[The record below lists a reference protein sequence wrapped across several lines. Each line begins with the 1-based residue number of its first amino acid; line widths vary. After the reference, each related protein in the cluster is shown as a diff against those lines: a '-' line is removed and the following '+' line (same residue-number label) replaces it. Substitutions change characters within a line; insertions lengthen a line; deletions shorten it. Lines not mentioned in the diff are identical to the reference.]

1 MTINRKMKKS
11 EFFSVHSLFAGLCG
25 ALALVFA
32 FSSCD
37 VGLGESIDT
46 SVPTVSITQPASSS
60 SVSGDFV
67 IGGVANDDKSLDKV
81 VLTIKNTATGETTTQ
96 TTNISGKN
104 WSIVL
109 DKLNFKDGTY
119 SVDVVAY
126 DGAGRVSG
134 TASRVFDV
142 DNTPPVFCVTKPNS
156 ISIDDPAAYGRDVTI
171 KGEIADDH
179 TVKQMDIRVFKK
191 DASGVYSEIT
201 NSLAKTTFEGFETA
215 GGTEVTIAKY
225 FPETDIP
232 STSSEDYILY
242 QNYLVMYDGA
252 TMGDTVSLYIFPY
265 LTDAAGNVSD
275 KCYIQSSLKQL
286 FSKACNIPTI
296 SDSLQTAQLKK
307 ILNGS
312 YNLGELDEAKLEIAK
327 EILDGTYD
335 QSQIS
340 VDYKYFATL
349 PEDSSDVGLS
359 SPLAMSVNANN
370 SPMYEFGGYVFDK
383 DNPEFAEV
391 SSGGNASIKVT
402 AGLDGN
408 EVKANTIKAYFYLCD
423 DTGDKEESEP
433 SYSSDNTNP
442 DKRFDIKDGTT
453 KVQDLPDTTLVS
465 NATYNITLP
474 YNLAAGLHY
483 VMEATGEDTAGNKL
497 YSVAKYAFMVAVTG
511 DAPKV
516 EFDDQFFINANAV
529 DKTKSAAYSATINIV
544 DKSGSDS
551 KGTIKEAGNWVK
563 VTPILYK
570 GYAKTKGY
578 LKDDDI
584 LEALPTKKYQ
594 TDEITKV
601 ADGSYKIV
609 VPMNKFDLS
618 GDNLEDNYTVALK
631 VQAKSQGATSEETT
645 YIFWADKAAPA
656 LSISAPARAEGQS
669 ESDPIYIFENDKNIT
684 ATTTAGV
691 TSYAYKMS
699 GTWSDL
705 SGSGTSEI
713 WYRWDD
719 AVTTVAAPSV
729 TWTAATGTAAA
740 DKTYYKKQGEG
751 LYLAETGIAMGAS
764 VSGMYNARISGWTAI
779 SAAPKSVSRANWN
792 QSDSKTNSS
801 GQKLRV
807 VAIDQAGNLSE
818 VATVSNI
825 TFDFAPPEITI
836 PTIKTYYKK
845 SDATSGKYQFTV
857 GIADASGIKSLDV
870 KAYINDGTTPVNA
883 ATTPY
888 GYSIAISADKTS
900 ATITLVDTGASDG
913 KWRFEATATDT
924 AGRSSQKEFA
934 FTIDTVVPERV
945 EHQSGRWITIGE
957 SGAEADW
964 FNSEN
969 LTIKGRFKEMTSGL
983 DKVDYTLIPAGET
996 TGVPGTEVIGGT
1008 VGADIAY
1015 AISPVG
1021 FKEGINTV
1029 SIIASDLAG
1038 NLSSQSD
1045 YAIQVDTTAP
1055 SVETAWYTYDGQNFT
1070 AATGNVMANGTNAGA
1085 KAMTVYGTVS
1095 ENLSGLKD
1103 LALTINGT
1111 AVSSSVQF
1119 TKDDLTSGAADV
1131 YKDAA
1136 WANYAAADN
1145 KAYTGFKAT
1154 IPAST
1159 FKTLPSG
1166 SVDLYALA
1174 HDIATNETKQRKFGI
1189 SLDNDAPVI
1198 TIMSPQADSSVNGTV
1213 AFSGIVDDNAL
1224 SEVKGYWSLNG
1235 DASIDESGTPP
1246 RDHAAGL
1253 TGTSNWSLP
1262 LATSSVNA
1270 NATSKKITF
1279 IDGTEYSGA
1288 TKDFYLKI
1296 YASDKAANSDVKVQ
1310 KYTIDPQKDRPV
1322 ITLTTAKLSG
1332 MEDGKP
1338 VWFESTIIEGTIED
1352 DDGVD
1357 EFYYSTNGGMA
1368 WNPITVTGGSWQVDL
1383 QNDAEYTILFKV
1395 KDKAGTEFVSVKSS
1409 AADKYLAPV
1418 LVGTDSRF
1426 DDGDTRLYLKVDT
1439 KRPEYENLVYKVS
1452 DAAAGTYNW
1461 ADSSDHKKLGT
1472 VGGQRKFIQ
1481 LEFDAKDAN
1490 GIDSVKATITIKKK
1504 DENGNEY
1511 SYSYLPPY
1519 SGTVGALTN
1528 GVYPCVIT
1536 GIDVSGLESNDY
1548 SLSLE
1553 IKGTYDADVTTEP
1566 LPVPVDNTAPAV
1578 TKIQPDLNSVH
1589 GNITVY
1595 GTVDYAKE
1603 IKYALGLSPDK
1614 ANKPAD
1620 TDYAD
1625 IAGAGMTWFLYFDG
1639 AVSTPAE
1646 SHHKTFER
1654 YIIDQRIKQT
1664 KEYKKESGKVKIDGI
1679 EVEVSDANGVKLLDD
1694 KYVELTATDYTIN
1707 TKHVFDDVAKIYV
1720 WIKAVDDV
1728 GNIYEEPQLVNFDPQ
1743 GGRPTFTFGYPEKDQ
1758 ARIGGEVRL
1767 YGGVD
1772 DDIGVTAAFLQIV
1785 SARQRDYEDSKFPSD
1800 WTFNITTGDLDY
1812 LKSKGYTV
1820 LKMKDYP
1827 TRTEWNGSG
1836 DPNDYGVLLDVK
1848 GTAWNLK
1855 INAAGE
1861 FDPSGATTNTL
1872 AVCGYAY
1879 DGDGHLDDEGKPV
1892 PGKLSLAIY
1901 RTMVVDADNP
1911 RISGQYLKQYE
1922 GSSLQ
1927 AKASREY
1934 SEGIFVNG
1942 KWTLEFDLT
1951 DSDSI
1956 KKIYVGQ
1963 SDANATAAEDAAKAA
1978 READTTG
1985 KEVVVKP
1992 DWCYVKTGSTESGYH
2007 AKLVDMTPASGVG
2020 SKYLYVLFADEK
2032 GNYSNYAF
2040 AVHYDNVNP
2049 VIDASKLDISKDIHN
2064 SNGYYSIGAGVTEN
2078 TQNGKNQS
2086 GFDKFVVY
2094 FKRGSK
2100 IYDPMVSKK
2109 IGGAENPDNWAD
2121 VSSLTPAA
2129 DGLYWFDQE
2138 LEERDP
2144 ANLNVLTLKARN
2156 GNIHA
2161 GGLVKIG
2168 GAIYV
2173 IKSLSSD
2180 GLEVTLDSQIEVN
2193 YTTAQ
2198 FAYGLVVDNTKQEI
2212 GSGSKTDEG
2221 YACGYPASI
2230 SPTDSDCMVEYAH
2243 IQGTACNLTAKIN
2256 SKNIPDGKIDV
2267 YYTAYDKAGNYS
2279 AGSVEDAYVSNNAPR
2294 LANVTVKSDFNYD
2307 EVYTGDYESQTLYE
2321 DRWTTWKDAE
2331 KEVFFGDFDA
2341 DGNPVRAWI
2350 AAKGDVVIVPEVM
2363 GGNGAIKW
2371 NCLYAGSSTA
2381 SADQTISADTPT
2393 AENEDR
2399 FVSDIVLPAASLKT
2413 ATAGLG
2419 KYVVNILDSTE
2430 GGAQKA
2436 VINLCMNNDVNDSV
2450 KPIGKTKR
2458 FYWKS
2463 LANNS
2468 VYTTKTG
2475 GAESLDD
2482 LQGHIELGDQPKVSG
2497 KVVFKGT
2504 AYDNAGI
2511 AKISL
2516 TIPGFG
2522 LSAETAATCDFTK
2535 PLATRW
2541 TQTTLG
2547 DLATNGYHFALDADD
2562 SGNVKERY
2570 NNAGHFVSWTLVL
2583 DTEKYNG
2590 GTAPAK
2596 NGVEFVLSVT
2606 DKNAKASEKTS
2617 GAMTVYAT
2625 TRQAEK
2631 GKYYAEAR
2639 FAKDDKTSPYNDAN
2653 YSSDEFSVIGAAQ
2666 ASEESGVYKYSVT
2679 PVAANYTMDI
2689 VPYITRVKTSLS
2701 AVNAKNG
2708 VTDRSSL
2715 GAYPVYVYKNSTLTG
2730 ITDSVT
2736 KKNEDVEIYGFN
2748 LAGAKYGSTDL
2759 VRTAKEGAYGT
2770 GYVTLNSENIKQGA
2784 FKLTVGGIDTSNNTN
2799 DNDAHGSYTGTN
2811 IDDEGEL
2818 IKKGGDYDVYKNY
2831 YNRQPN
2837 NANNNNL
2844 TDDIAF
2850 DVWQL
2855 NAYAAAPMY
2864 GNVEDPQMK
2873 IQPFGKTV
2881 EKQKTNAAAG
2891 TLGGTVTTNGKIG
2904 FAFANGSTAF
2914 TMPNGDHSWTYWN
2927 YGYTNIR
2934 YTALAYDPAGYVW
2947 ATAAG
2952 QDTNGDR
2959 GDDFYLESTH
2969 WREHGGEGT
2978 SGANKPHDTKVL
2990 SACKLEK
2997 LSLDADGTNPKAV
3010 MLDRIQS
3017 PSIATTPH
3025 GVYMAY
3031 YDKYMKKIRYRVG
3044 SMTGGTMSAG
3054 TWANDW
3060 NSGNDGTPDIHPK
3073 SGQTYYW
3080 EFKNGFIKHYKPMD
3094 AMKYSD
3100 SLANVQIVG
3109 SGDDTTGNVCIAA
3122 VDGKGTDITKDH
3134 AVMVWCDGNVVKYAY
3149 TTGNPMAATDGKL
3162 TAAWTTVDDIFG
3174 GKVKGGDCKCQIAV
3188 DAAGGVHI
3196 AAYDEKKLDIW
3207 YVYLSSCSDTANA
3220 KVCKVDSY
3228 DNTGEYLTIDVALD
3242 AAGDPIPQIGYYSAK
3257 STRPKYARWN
3267 AAKGSIKTLSADKMQ
3282 GADENDS
3289 YTGNWEVTNVPTQSA
3304 VRVSDKDNK
3313 AKQNIN
3319 VGVWKDSGGTLAYST
3334 TDAAAPKA
3342 NGSNIGT
3349 SECNVASGRDTTGN
3363 YGDVYGNGTKNAVLG
3378 YMWGDSAD
3386 AFIETAQ
3393 RMD

>member
-32 FSSCD
+32 FASCD

-46 SVPTVSITQPASSS
+46 SVPTVSITQPASST

-232 STSSEDYILY
+232 SAASEDYVLY
-242 QNYLVMYDGA
+242 QNYMKMYEGA
-252 TMGDTVSLYIFPY
+252 TVGDTVSLYIFPY

-286 FSKACNIPTI
+286 IAEACGISVI

-312 YNLGELDEAKLEIAK
+312 YNLSDLDDDDIETVKK
-327 EILDGTYD
+327 ILDGTYD
-335 QSQIS
+335 QSGLS
-340 VDYKYFATL
+340 KNYKYFASL
-349 PEDSSDVGLS
+349 PEESSEIGSS

-383 DNPEFAEV
+383 DDPKFAEV

-408 EVKANTIKAYFYLCD
+408 EVKANTIRAYFYLCD
-423 DTGDKEESEP
+423 DTGDREEVEP
-433 SYSSDNTNP
+433 SYSSDNTDP
-442 DKRFDIKDGTT
+442 AKRFDIKDGDTL
-453 KVQDLPDTTLVS
+453 VQNLPDSKTVS

-474 YNLAAGLHY
+474 NSMAAGLHY
-483 VMEATGEDTAGNKL
+483 LMVATGEDTAGNRL
-497 YSVAKYAFMVAVTG
+497 YSAATYAFMVSVTG

-516 EFDDQFFINANAV
+516 EFDDQFFINAAAV
-529 DKTKSAAYSATINIV
+529 DKTKSAAYSATINIA
-544 DKSGSDS
+544 DKSGADQ
-551 KGTIKEAGNWVK
+551 KGTIKEHGNWVK

-578 LKDDDI
+578 LKDEDI
-584 LEALPTKKYQ
+584 LETLPVIKY
-594 TDEITKV
+594 EESGITKV
-601 ADGSYKIV
+601 ADGSYKIE
-609 VPMNKFDLS
+609 VPMNKFDLT
-618 GDNLEDNYTVALK
+618 GDKLFDNYTVALK

-645 YIFWADKAAPA
+645 YIFWADNAAPA
-656 LSISAPARAEGQS
+656 LAIGAPARAEGQS

-691 TSYAYKMS
+691 TSYSYKMS

-719 AVTTVAAPSV
+719 AVATLPAPSV
-729 TWTAATGTAAA
+729 VWTAATGTAVA
-740 DKTYYKKQGEG
+740 DKTYYKKQGQG
-751 LYLAETGIAMGAS
+751 LYLAETAIAMGAS
-764 VSGMYNARISGWTAI
+764 VSGMYTASISGWTAI
-779 SAAPKSVSRANWN
+779 PAAPKSVSRANWN
-792 QSDSKTNSS
+792 QSVPQTNSS
-801 GQKLRV
+801 GKKLSV
-807 VAIDQAGNLSE
+807 VAIDQAGNLSA

-825 TFDFAPPEITI
+825 TFDFAPPAITI
-836 PTIKTYYKK
+836 PTIAEYYKK
-845 SDATSGKYQFTV
+845 SDATGGKYQFTV

-870 KAYINDGTTPVNA
+870 KAYINGGTTPVNA
-883 ATTPY
+883 ATNPY

-900 ATITLVDTGASDG
+900 ATITLLDTGASDG

-924 AGRSSQKEFA
+924 ADRSSQKEFA
-934 FTIDTVVPERV
+934 FTIDTVAPERV
-945 EHQSGRWITIGE
+945 GSIVIGE
-957 SGAEADW
+957 SGSIDDW

-969 LTIKGRFKEMTSGL
+969 LTIKGRYKEMTSGL
-983 DKVDYTLIPAGET
+983 DKVEYAMTPYGET
-996 TGVPGTEVIGGT
+996 TSVSGTEVIGGT
-1008 VGADIAY
+1008 VGDEISY
-1015 AISPVG
+1015 ALSPVG
-1021 FKEGINTV
+1021 FKEGQNSL
-1029 SIIASDLAG
+1029 SIHALDLAG
-1038 NLSSQSD
+1038 NDSGESV
-1045 YAIQVDTTAP
+1045 YIIQVDTTAP
-1055 SVETAWYTYDGQNFT
+1055 TAETAWYTYDGQSFT
-1070 AATGNVMANGTNAGA
+1070 AAAGNVMANGTDSGA
-1085 KAMTVYGTVS
+1085 KDMTVYGTVS
-1095 ENLSGLKD
+1095 ETLSGLKD
-1103 LALTINGT
+1103 FALTINGT
-1111 AVSSSVQF
+1111 AVSSGVQF
-1119 TKDDLTSGAADV
+1119 TKDDLTSGTADAYKNASWAA
-1131 YKDAA
+1131 
-1136 WANYAAADN
+1136 YAAADN

-1154 IPAST
+1154 IPAAT

-1166 SVDLYALA
+1166 SVDLYVLA

-1246 RDHAAGL
+1246 RDHDAGL

-1262 LATSSVNA
+1262 LATSSVD
-1270 NATSKKITF
+1270 ATSKKITF
-1279 IDGTEYSGA
+1279 VDGTEYSGA

-1296 YASDKAANSDVKVQ
+1296 YASDKAANSTVKVQ

-1338 VWFESTIIEGTIED
+1338 VWFESTKIEGTIED

-1357 EFYYSTNGGMA
+1357 EFSYSIDAGAN
-1368 WNPITVTGGSWQVDL
+1368 WNPITVTGGSWIADL
-1383 QNDAEYTILFKV
+1383 QNDNEYTILFKV
-1395 KDKAGTEFVSVKSS
+1395 KDKAGTEFVSVKSDG
-1409 AADKYLAPV
+1409 ADKYLAPV

-1426 DDGDTRLYLKVDT
+1426 DGGDTRLYLKVDT
-1439 KRPEYENLVYKVS
+1439 KRPEFENLVYKVS
-1452 DAAAGTYNW
+1452 AAAAGTYDW

-1490 GIDSVKATITIKKK
+1490 GIASVTATI
-1504 DENGNEY
+1504 NGV
-1511 SYSYLPPY
+1511 SYA
-1519 SGTVGALTN
+1519 GTVGALAS

-1536 GIDVSGLESNDY
+1536 GIDVSGLESEAY

-1566 LPVPVDNTAPAV
+1566 LPVIVDNTAPAV
-1578 TKIQPDLNSVH
+1578 TKISPDLNTVH

-1614 ANKPAD
+1614 ADKPAD

-1639 AVSTPAE
+1639 AVTTTTE

-1728 GNIYEEPQLVNFDPQ
+1728 GNVYEEPQLVNFDPQ
-1743 GGRPTFTFGYPEKDQ
+1743 GGRPTFTYSNPEKDQ
-1758 ARIGGEVRL
+1758 ARIGGQVKL

-1772 DDIGVTAAFLQIV
+1772 DDEGVTAAFLQII
-1785 SARQRDYEDSKFPSD
+1785 SKQHT
-1800 WTFNITTGDLDY
+1800 WTGYSGGTDFGTVEYNADGSVKAFNLKANDLDY
-1812 LKSKGYTV
+1812 LQQVGYTV
-1820 LKMKDYP
+1820 VNRWTYTP
-1827 TRTEWNGSG
+1827 TSSDAWAGSG
-1836 DPNDYGVLLDVK
+1836 DPNDYGVLLEIK
-1848 GTAWNLK
+1848 GGTTWNLT
-1855 INAAGE
+1855 INEKDE
-1861 FDPSGATTNTL
+1861 FNPSGATEETKTNAL

-1879 DGDGHLDDEGKPV
+1879 DGAKFNWPQ
-1892 PGKLSLAIY
+1892 Y
-1901 RTMVVDADNP
+1901 RAMVVDADSP

-1934 SEGIFVNG
+1934 SEGIYVSG
-1942 KWTLEFDLT
+1942 EWTLEFDLT
-1951 DSDSI
+1951 DGDSI

-1963 SDANATAAEDAAKAA
+1963 SDSKADDAKAVA
-1978 READTTG
+1978 ETERENDTTPADHL
-1985 KEVVVKP
+1985 VKP
-1992 DWCYVKTGSTESGYH
+1992 SWCYVKTGSTESGYH
-2007 AKLVDMTPASGVG
+2007 AKLDGMTPASGVG

-2049 VIDASKLDISKDIHN
+2049 VIDSSKLDISKDIHN
-2064 SNGYYSIGAGVTEN
+2064 SNGYYSIGASVTEN
-2078 TQNGKNQS
+2078 TYGNKNQS

-2138 LEERDP
+2138 LETRD
-2144 ANLNVLTLKARN
+2144 ATNLNVLTLKAKN

-2180 GLEVTLDSQIEVN
+2180 GLNVTLDSQIEAS
-2193 YTTAQ
+2193 YTEAQ

-2212 GSGSKTDEG
+2212 GSGIKTDEG
-2221 YACGYPASI
+2221 YGYGYPDSI
-2230 SPTDSDCMVEYAH
+2230 MNTDSDCMEEYAH

-2267 YYTAYDKAGNYS
+2267 FYTAYDKAGNYS
-2279 AGSVEDAYVSNNAPR
+2279 NGSVEDAYVSNNAPR

-2307 EVYTGDYESQTLYE
+2307 TKYDGDYETQKLYKDRSQEEGSETKI
-2321 DRWTTWKDAE
+2321 TWEDAE

-2350 AAKGDVVIVPEVM
+2350 AAKGDVILVPEVM

-2399 FVSDIVLPAASLKT
+2399 IVSDIVLPATSLKT

-2419 KYVVNILDSTE
+2419 KYVVNILDSTD

-2436 VINLCMNNDVNDSV
+2436 VINLCMTNDVNDIV
-2450 KPIGKTKR
+2450 NPTAKTKR

-2463 LANNS
+2463 LADNS
-2468 VYTTKTG
+2468 VYTTKEG

-2482 LQGHIELGDQPKVSG
+2482 LQGHIELADKPSVSG
-2497 KVVFKGT
+2497 KAVFKGT
-2504 AYDNAGI
+2504 AFDNAGI

-2522 LSAETAATCDFTK
+2522 LSAATAATCDFTK
-2535 PLATRW
+2535 TLDTRW
-2541 TQTTLG
+2541 TQSSLG
-2547 DLATNGYHFALDADD
+2547 DLATNGYHFEVDTT
-2562 SGNVKERY
+2562 SERY

-2590 GTAPAK
+2590 GTAPTASS
-2596 NGVEFVLSVT
+2596 VEFVLAVT
-2606 DKNAKASEKTS
+2606 DKNTKVSEKTS
-2617 GAMTVYAT
+2617 AAATVYAT
-2625 TRQAEK
+2625 AKQAEK

-2639 FAKDDKTSPYNDAN
+2639 FAKDDKTSPYNKAN
-2653 YSSDEFSVIGAAQ
+2653 YTSDEFSAIGTAQ
-2666 ASEESGVYKYSVT
+2666 SSEVSGVNKYSVT
-2679 PVAANYTMDI
+2679 PVAANYTFAI

-2701 AVNAKNG
+2701 AVDSKNG

-2715 GAYPVYVYKNSTLTG
+2715 GAYPIYIYKNSTVTG

-2736 KKNEDVEIYGFN
+2736 KKNEDVEIYGVN
-2748 LAGAKYGSTDL
+2748 LACAKYGSTDL

-2784 FKLTVGGIDTSNNTN
+2784 FKLTVGGIDTTNNTN
-2799 DNDAHGSYTGTN
+2799 NNDAHGSYTGTN

-2881 EKQKTNAAAG
+2881 TKQAKVADDVETSTTFTPG
-2891 TLGGTVTTNGKIG
+2891 GGGTVTTNGKIG
-2904 FAFANGSTAF
+2904 FAFANASNAF
-2914 TMPNGDHSWTYWN
+2914 SMPNSDHSWAYRN
-2927 YGYTNIR
+2927 YGYTNFR
-2934 YTALAYDPAGYVW
+2934 HTALAYDPAGYVW
-2947 ATAAG
+2947 SSVAG
-2952 QDTNGDR
+2952 QDVNNKGNSDC
-2959 GDDFYLESTH
+2959 FYLESTH
-2969 WREHGGEGT
+2969 WRENGGQGT
-2978 SGANKPHDTKVL
+2978 SGNHFSWDTKVHA
-2990 SACKLEK
+2990 ACKLEN
-2997 LSLDADGTNPKAV
+2997 LAISDGATF
-3010 MLDRIQS
+3010 LDRIQS
-3017 PSIATTPH
+3017 PSIAATTH
-3025 GVYMAY
+3025 GLYMAY
-3031 YDKYMKKIRYRVG
+3031 FDKQSQKIRYRAG
-3044 SMTGGTMSAG
+3044 SMTG
-3054 TWANDW
+3054 TWASDW
-3060 NSGNDGTPDIHPK
+3060 TTLAYK
-3073 SGQTYYW
+3073 SSLSYPGGDNNKTRYW
-3080 EFKNGFIKHYKPMD
+3080 EFTNGFFKNQATGD
-3094 AMKYSD
+3094 NMKYND
-3100 SLANVQIVG
+3100 SLKNVQIVG
-3109 SGDDTTGNVCIAA
+3109 SVSGISGNVCIAA
-3122 VDGKGTDITKDH
+3122 IDGKGADITSDH
-3134 AVMVWCDGNVVKYAY
+3134 VVMVWCDGSKVSYAY
-3149 TTGNPMAATDGKL
+3149 TDGNPMKDNGKTGDNKRL
-3162 TAAWTTVDDIFG
+3162 TATWKTTDDIFG
-3174 GKVKGGDCKCQIAV
+3174 GKVSGGDSKCQIAV

-3196 AAYDEKKLDIW
+3196 AAYDEKKMDIW
-3207 YVYLSSCSDTANA
+3207 YVYLSLYSDTANA

-3228 DNTGEYLTIDVALD
+3228 GSTGEYLTIDVALD
-3242 AAGDPIPQIGYYSAK
+3242 AAGDPIPQIGYYSSK
-3257 STRPKYARWN
+3257 SSRPKFARWN
-3267 AAKGSIKTLSADKMQ
+3267 ADKGSIKTLAADKMY
-3282 GADENDS
+3282 GADESDS

-3304 VRVSDKDNK
+3304 VRVSDNANK
-3313 AKQNIN
+3313 VKQNIN
-3319 VGVWKDSGGTLAYST
+3319 VGVWKDSSGTLAYST

-3349 SECNVASGRDTTGN
+3349 SDCHVDSGKNTTDN

-3378 YMWGDSAD
+3378 YMWGDRSA

-3393 RMD
+3393 RKD

>member
-11 EFFSVHSLFAGLCG
+11 EFFSVHSLFAGLFG
-25 ALALVFA
+25 ALALFFA

-46 SVPTVSITQPASSS
+46 SVPTVSITEPASSS
-60 SVSGDFV
+60 SVSGNFV
-67 IGGVANDDKSLDKV
+67 ISGVANDDKSLDKV
-81 VLTIKNTATGETTTQ
+81 VLTIKNTATGATTTQ
-96 TTNISGKN
+96 TTKITGKN
-104 WSIVL
+104 WSVVL

-156 ISIDDPAAYGRDVTI
+156 ITIEDPAAYGRDVTI

-179 TVKQMDIRVFKK
+179 AVKQMEIRVFKK
-191 DASGVYSEIT
+191 DASGLYSEIT

-225 FPETDIP
+225 FPDADIP
-232 STSSEDYILY
+232 PTSSEDYVLY
-242 QNYLVMYDGA
+242 QNYMAMYDGA

-286 FSKACNIPTI
+286 IAEVCGISVI

-312 YNLGELDEAKLEIAK
+312 YNLSDLDDDDIENVKK
-327 EILDGTYD
+327 ILDGTYD
-335 QSQIS
+335 QSGLS
-340 VDYKYFATL
+340 KVYKYFASL
-349 PEDSSDVGLS
+349 PEDSSEIGSS

-383 DNPEFAEV
+383 DDPEFAEV

-408 EVKANTIKAYFYLCD
+408 EVVANTIRAYFYLCD

-433 SYSSDNTNP
+433 AYSSDNADPN
-442 DKRFDIKDGTT
+442 KRFDIKDGSGTL
-453 KVQDLPDTTLVS
+453 VQNLPDSTRVS

-474 YNLAAGLHY
+474 NNLAAGLHY
-483 VMEATGEDTAGNKL
+483 LMEATGEDTAGNKL

-516 EFDDQFFINANAV
+516 EFDDQFFINANAI
-529 DKTKSAAYSATINIV
+529 DKTKSLAYSAKINIV
-544 DKSGSDS
+544 DKSGNDG

-584 LEALPTKKYQ
+584 LEVLPTIKYE
-594 TDEITKV
+594 TSAITKV
-601 ADGSYKIV
+601 ADGAYSV
-609 VPMNKFDLS
+609 SVEMNKFDLS
-618 GDNLEDNYTVALK
+618 GEHLEDNYTVALK

-656 LSISAPARAEGQS
+656 LAISAPARAEGQS

-713 WYRWDD
+713 WYRWDNGS
-719 AVTTVAAPSV
+719 AIIPPPSV

-740 DKTYYKKQGEG
+740 DKTYYNKQGEG

-764 VSGMYNARISGWTAI
+764 VSGMYTASISGWTAI
-779 SAAPKSVSRANWN
+779 AAAPKSVSRANWN
-792 QSDSKTNSS
+792 QSDAKTNSS

-807 VAIDQAGNLSE
+807 VAIDQTGNLSQ

-825 TFDFAPPEITI
+825 TFDFAPPAITI
-836 PTIKTYYKK
+836 PTIKEYYKK
-845 SDATSGKYQFTV
+845 SDATSGKYQFT
-857 GIADASGIKSLDV
+857 IDINDASGIKSLTAN
-870 KAYINDGTTPVNA
+870 AYINGGTTPINA
-883 ATTPY
+883 SSNPY
-888 GYSIAISADKTS
+888 GYSLAISDDKTS

-913 KWRFEATATDT
+913 KWRFETIASDT
-924 AGRSSQKEFA
+924 ADRSSQKEFA
-934 FTIDTVVPERV
+934 FTIDTVAPERV
-945 EHQSGRWITIGE
+945 NHYTDSDPAKCRMITIGE
-957 SGAEADW
+957 SGSVNDW

-996 TGVPGTEVIGGT
+996 TGVSGTEVIGGT
-1008 VGADIAY
+1008 VGEDIAY

-1021 FKEGINTV
+1021 FKEGLNSV

-1045 YAIQVDTTAP
+1045 YTIQVDVTAP
-1055 SVETAWYTYDGQNFT
+1055 SVETAWYTYDGDSFN
-1070 AATGNVMANGTNAGA
+1070 AATGNVMANGTDAGA

-1095 ENLSGLKD
+1095 ESLSGLKD

-1119 TKDDLTSGAADV
+1119 TKDDLTAGTADV
-1131 YKDAA
+1131 YKNAA
-1136 WANYAAADN
+1136 WADYAAADN

-1174 HDIATNETKQRKFGI
+1174 HDIAANETKQRKFGI

-1224 SEVKGYWSLNG
+1224 NEVKGYWSLN
-1235 DASIDESGTPP
+1235 DDPTKLDNDS
-1246 RDHAAGL
+1246 GL
-1253 TGTSNWSLP
+1253 TGTSNWSLS
-1262 LATSSVNA
+1262 LATSSVDAA
-1270 NATSKKITF
+1270 NKKISF
-1279 IDGTEYSGA
+1279 VDGTEYSG
-1288 TKDFYLKI
+1288 TPKDFYLKI

-1338 VWFESTIIEGTIED
+1338 VWFESTKIEGTIED

-1357 EFYYSTNGGMA
+1357 EFSYSIDAGAN
-1368 WNPITVTGGSWQVDL
+1368 WNPITVTGGSWIADL
-1383 QNDAEYTILFKV
+1383 QNDNEYTILFKV
-1395 KDKAGTEFVSVKSS
+1395 KDKAGTEFVSVKSDG
-1409 AADKYLAPV
+1409 ADKYLAPV

-1426 DDGDTRLYLKVDT
+1426 DGGDTRLYLKVDT
-1439 KRPEYENLVYKVS
+1439 KRPEFENLVYKVS
-1452 DAAAGTYNW
+1452 DAAAGTYDW

-1490 GIDSVKATITIKKK
+1490 GIESVKATI
-1504 DENGNEY
+1504 NGV
-1511 SYSYLPPY
+1511 PY
-1519 SGTVGALTN
+1519 DGTVGELTS

-1536 GIDVSGLESNDY
+1536 GIDVSVLESEAY

-1566 LPVPVDNTAPAV
+1566 LPVIVDNTAPAV
-1578 TKIQPDLNSVH
+1578 TKISPDLNTVH

-1620 TDYAD
+1620 TDYDD

-1639 AVSTPAE
+1639 ADSTMTE
-1646 SHHKTFER
+1646 SHHKTFEY
-1654 YIIDQRIKQT
+1654 YIINQKIKQT

-1728 GNIYEEPQLVNFDPQ
+1728 GNVYEEPQLVNFDPQ
-1743 GGRPTFTFGYPEKDQ
+1743 GGRPTFTYSNPEKDQ
-1758 ARIGGEVRL
+1758 ARIGGQVKL

-1772 DDIGVTAAFLQIV
+1772 DDEGVTAAFLQII
-1785 SARQRDYEDSKFPSD
+1785 SKQHT
-1800 WTFNITTGDLDY
+1800 WTGYSGGTDFGTVEYNADGSVKAFNLKANDLDY
-1812 LKSKGYTV
+1812 LQQVGYTV
-1820 LKMKDYP
+1820 VNRNTYTP
-1827 TRTEWNGSG
+1827 TSSDAWAGSG
-1836 DPNDYGVLLDVK
+1836 DPNDYGVLLEIK
-1848 GTAWNLK
+1848 GGTTWNLT
-1855 INAAGE
+1855 INEKDE
-1861 FDPSGATTNTL
+1861 FNPSGATEETKTNAL

-1879 DGDGHLDDEGKPV
+1879 DGAKFNWPQ
-1892 PGKLSLAIY
+1892 Y
-1901 RTMVVDADNP
+1901 RAMVVDADSP

-1934 SEGIFVNG
+1934 SEGIYVSG

-1951 DSDSI
+1951 DGDSI

-1963 SDANATAAEDAAKAA
+1963 SDSKADDAKAA
-1978 READTTG
+1978 AETERENDTTPADHL
-1985 KEVVVKP
+1985 VKP
-1992 DWCYVKTGSTESGYH
+1992 SWCYVKTGSIESGYH
-2007 AKLVDMTPASGVG
+2007 AKLDGMTPASGVG

-2049 VIDASKLDISKDIHN
+2049 VIDASKLDISTDIHN
-2064 SNGYYSIGAGVTEN
+2064 SNGYYSIGASVTEN
-2078 TQNGKNQS
+2078 TYDNKNQS

-2109 IGGAENPDNWAD
+2109 IGGVENPDNWAD

-2138 LEERDP
+2138 LETRD
-2144 ANLNVLTLKARN
+2144 ATNLNVLTLKAKN

-2180 GLEVTLDSQIEVN
+2180 GLNVTLDSQIEAS
-2193 YTTAQ
+2193 YTEAQ

-2212 GSGSKTDEG
+2212 GSGIKTGEG
-2221 YACGYPASI
+2221 YGYGYPDSI
-2230 SPTDSDCMVEYAH
+2230 MNTDSDCMEEYAH

-2267 YYTAYDKAGNYS
+2267 FYTAYDKAGNYS
-2279 AGSVEDAYVSNNAPR
+2279 SGSVGDAYVSNNAPR

-2307 EVYTGDYESQTLYE
+2307 TEYDGDYETQKLYKDRSQEEGSETKI
-2321 DRWTTWKDAE
+2321 TWEDAE

-2350 AAKGDVVIVPEVM
+2350 AAKGDVILVPEVM

-2371 NCLYAGSSTA
+2371 NCLYAGSSTP
-2381 SADQTISADTPT
+2381 SADQTISTDTPT
-2393 AENEDR
+2393 EENEDR
-2399 FVSDIVLPAASLKT
+2399 KVNDIVLPAASLKT

-2419 KYVVNILDSTE
+2419 KYVVNILDSTD

-2436 VINLCMNNDVNDSV
+2436 VINLCMTNDVNDSV
-2450 KPIGKTKR
+2450 KPAAKTKR

-2463 LANNS
+2463 LADNS
-2468 VYTTKTG
+2468 VYTTKAG

-2482 LQGHIELGDQPKVSG
+2482 LQGHIELDDKPSVSG

-2504 AYDNAGI
+2504 AFDNAGI
-2511 AKISL
+2511 AKINL

-2522 LSAETAATCDFTK
+2522 LSAATAATCDFTK

-2541 TQTTLG
+2541 TQSSLG
-2547 DLATNGYHFALDADD
+2547 DLAADGYHFALDTDEG
-2562 SGNVKERY
+2562 GNVKERY

-2590 GTAPAK
+2590 GTAPAARDI
-2596 NGVEFVLSVT
+2596 EFVLAVT
-2606 DKNAKASEKTS
+2606 DKNAKASEKASAAT
-2617 GAMTVYAT
+2617 TVYAT
-2625 TRQAEK
+2625 AKQAQK

-2639 FAKDDKTSPYNDAN
+2639 FAKDDSKSSSYSDAN
-2653 YSSDEFSVIGAAQ
+2653 YSSDEFSVIGTAQ
-2666 ASEESGVYKYSVT
+2666 SSEVSGVYKYSVT

-2748 LAGAKYGSTDL
+2748 LAGAKYD
-2759 VRTAKEGAYGT
+2759 GT
-2770 GYVTLNSENIKQGA
+2770 VLPYADGHVTLNSENIKQGA
-2784 FKLTVGGIDTSNNTN
+2784 FELTVDGIATVNNSN

-2864 GNVEDPQMK
+2864 GNVENPQMK

-2881 EKQKTNAAAG
+2881 TKQKKLNNDVGEGSSFTPEG
-2891 TLGGTVTTNGKIG
+2891 GGTVTTDGKIG
-2904 FAFANGSTAF
+2904 FAFANASSAF
-2914 TMPNGDHSWTYWN
+2914 SMPNSDHSWTYWN
-2927 YGYTNIR
+2927 YGYTNFR
-2934 YTALAYDPAGYVW
+2934 HTALAYDPAGYAW
-2947 ATAAG
+2947 ASVAG
-2952 QDTNGDR
+2952 QDVNNKGNSDC
-2959 GDDFYLESTH
+2959 FYLETTH
-2969 WREHGGEGT
+2969 WRENGGAGT
-2978 SGANKPHDTKVL
+2978 GGTHYTWDTKVHA
-2990 SACKLEK
+2990 ACKLEN
-2997 LSLDADGTNPKAV
+2997 LAVSDGATF
-3010 MLDRIQS
+3010 LDRIQS
-3017 PSIATTPH
+3017 PSIAATTH
-3025 GVYMAY
+3025 GLYMAY
-3031 YDKYMKKIRYRVG
+3031 FDKQKGTIRYRAG
-3044 SMTGGTMSAG
+3044 AMTG
-3054 TWANDW
+3054 TWATDW
-3060 NSGNDGTPDIHPK
+3060 NSVGYK
-3073 SGQTYYW
+3073 SKLGYPGGDNNNTRYW
-3080 EFKNGFIKHYKPMD
+3080 EFKNGFFKNQAVSDNMSYND
-3094 AMKYSD
+3094 STKY
-3100 SLANVQIVG
+3100 VQIVG
-3109 SGDDTTGNVCIAA
+3109 SVSGISGNVCIAA
-3122 VDGKGTDITKDH
+3122 IDGGATRANDV
-3134 AVMVWCDGNVVKYAY
+3134 AVMVWCDGSKVSYAY
-3149 TTGNPMAATDGKL
+3149 TSGDPMASTNNKL
-3162 TAAWTTVDDIFG
+3162 TATWTTVDDIFG

-3188 DAAGGVHI
+3188 DSAKGVHI
-3196 AAYDEKKLDIW
+3196 AAYDEKNSDIW
-3207 YVYLSSCSDTANA
+3207 YAYLEDYNNPDNA

-3228 DNTGEYLTIDVALD
+3228 NSTGEYLTIDVALD
-3242 AAGDPIPQIGYYSAK
+3242 ESNNPIPQIGYYSAG
-3257 STRPKYARWN
+3257 SSRPKFARWN
-3267 AAKGSIKTLSADKMQ
+3267 AAKGSIKTLDADKMQ
-3282 GADENDS
+3282 GADEYNS

-3304 VRVSDKDNK
+3304 VRVSDEANK
-3313 AKQNIN
+3313 VKQNIN
-3319 VGVWKDSGGTLAYST
+3319 VGVWKDAAGKLAYST
-3334 TDAAAPKA
+3334 K
-3342 NGSNIGT
+3342 NGSATGAIGT
-3349 SECNVASGRDTTGN
+3349 SDCHVASGMNTTGN
-3363 YGDVYGNGTKNAVLG
+3363 YGDVYGNGTRNAVLG

>member
-11 EFFSVHSLFAGLCG
+11 EFFSVRSLFAGLCG

-46 SVPTVSITQPASSS
+46 SVPTVAITEPSSSS
-60 SVSGDFV
+60 SVSGN
-67 IGGVANDDKSLDKV
+67 IEIKGVASDDKSLDKV
-81 VLTIKNTATGETTTQ
+81 VLTITNTATKEVTTQ
-96 TTNISGKN
+96 TTKITGKD

-179 TVKQMDIRVFKK
+179 AVKQMEIRVFKK
-191 DASGVYSEIT
+191 EASGLYTEIT
-201 NSLAKTTFEGFETA
+201 GSLTKKTFEGFETA

-225 FPETDIP
+225 FPDTDSP
-232 STSSEDYILY
+232 SESSEDYVLY
-242 QNYLVMYDGA
+242 QNYMKMYEGA
-252 TMGDTVSLYIFPY
+252 TEGDTVSLYIFPY

-275 KCYIQSSLKQL
+275 KCYIQSSLRQL
-286 FSKACNIPTI
+286 IAEACGISVI

-312 YNLGELDEAKLEIAK
+312 YNLSDLDDDDIETVKK
-327 EILDGTYD
+327 ILDGTYD
-335 QSQIS
+335 QSGLS
-340 VDYKYFATL
+340 KNYKYFASL
-349 PEDSSDVGLS
+349 PEDSSEIGSS

-383 DNPEFAEV
+383 DDPKFAEV

-408 EVKANTIKAYFYLCD
+408 EVKAKTIRADFYLCD
-423 DTGDKEESEP
+423 DTGVKEEEEP
-433 SYSSDNTNP
+433 SYSSDNTDP
-442 DKRFDIKDGTT
+442 AKRFDIKDGDTL
-453 KVQDLPDTTLVS
+453 VQNLPDSKTVA

-474 YNLAAGLHY
+474 NSMAAGLHY
-483 VMEATGEDTAGNKL
+483 LMVATGEDTAGNRL
-497 YSVAKYAFMVAVTG
+497 YSAATYAFMVSVTG

-516 EFDDQFFINANAV
+516 EFDDQFFINAAAV
-529 DKTKSAAYSATINIV
+529 DKTKSAAYSATINIA
-544 DKSGSDS
+544 DKSGADQ
-551 KGTIKEAGNWVK
+551 KGTIKEHGNWVK

-578 LKDDDI
+578 LKDEDI
-584 LEALPTKKYQ
+584 LETLPVIKY
-594 TDEITKV
+594 EESGITKV
-601 ADGSYKIV
+601 ADGAYKIE
-609 VPMNKFDLS
+609 VPMNKFDLT
-618 GDNLEDNYTVALK
+618 GDKLFDNYTVALK

-645 YIFWADKAAPA
+645 YIFWADNAAPA
-656 LSISAPARAEGQS
+656 LAISAPARAEGQS

-691 TSYAYKMS
+691 TSYSYKMS

-719 AVTTVAAPSV
+719 AVATLPAPSV
-729 TWTAATGTAAA
+729 VWEAATGTAVA
-740 DKTYYKKQGEG
+740 DKTYYKAQGAG
-751 LYLAETGIAMGAS
+751 LYLAETAIAMGAD
-764 VSGMYNARISGWTAI
+764 VSGMYTASISGWTAI
-779 SAAPKSVSRANWN
+779 PAAPKSVSRANWN
-792 QSDSKTNSS
+792 QSVPQTNSS
-801 GQKLRV
+801 GKKLSV
-807 VAIDQAGNLSE
+807 VAIDQAGNLSA

-825 TFDFAPPEITI
+825 TFDFAPPAITI
-836 PTIKTYYKK
+836 PTIAEYYKK
-845 SDATSGKYQFTV
+845 SDATGGKYQFTV

-870 KAYINDGTTPVNA
+870 KAYINGGTTPVNA
-883 ATTPY
+883 ATNPY

-900 ATITLVDTGASDG
+900 ATITLLDTGASDG

-924 AGRSSQKEFA
+924 ADRSSQKQFA
-934 FTIDTVVPERV
+934 FTIDTVAPERV
-945 EHQSGRWITIGE
+945 GSIVIGE
-957 SGAEADW
+957 SGSIDDW

-969 LTIKGRFKEMTSGL
+969 LTIKGRYKEMTSGL
-983 DKVDYTLIPAGET
+983 DKVEYAMTPAGET
-996 TGVPGTEVIGGT
+996 TPVSGTEVIGGT
-1008 VGADIAY
+1008 VGEEISY
-1015 AISPVG
+1015 ALSPVG
-1021 FKEGINTV
+1021 FKEGQNSL
-1029 SIIASDLAG
+1029 SIHALDLAG
-1038 NLSSQSD
+1038 NDSGESV
-1045 YAIQVDTTAP
+1045 YIIQVDTTAP
-1055 SVETAWYTYDGQNFT
+1055 SAETAWYTYDGQSFT
-1070 AATGNVMANGTNAGA
+1070 AAAGNVMANGTDSGA
-1085 KAMTVYGTVS
+1085 KDMTVYGTVS
-1095 ENLSGLKD
+1095 ETLSGLKD
-1103 LALTINGT
+1103 FALTINGT
-1111 AVSSSVQF
+1111 VVSSSVQF
-1119 TKDDLTSGAADV
+1119 TKDDLTSGTADAYKNANWAA
-1131 YKDAA
+1131 
-1136 WANYAAADN
+1136 YAAADN
-1145 KAYTGFKAT
+1145 KTYTGFKAT
-1154 IPAST
+1154 IPAAT

-1166 SVDLYALA
+1166 SVDLYVLA

-1246 RDHAAGL
+1246 RDHDAGL

-1262 LATSSVNA
+1262 LATSSVD
-1270 NATSKKITF
+1270 ATSKKITF

-1296 YASDKAANSDVKVQ
+1296 YASDKAANSTVKVQ

-1338 VWFESTIIEGTIED
+1338 VWFESTKIEGTIED

-1357 EFYYSTNGGMA
+1357 EFSYSIDAGAN
-1368 WNPITVTGGSWQVDL
+1368 WNPITVTGGSWIADL
-1383 QNDAEYTILFKV
+1383 QNDNEYTILFKV
-1395 KDKAGTEFVSVKSS
+1395 KDKAGTEFVSVKSDG
-1409 AADKYLAPV
+1409 ADKYLAPV

-1426 DDGDTRLYLKVDT
+1426 DGGDTRLYLKVDT
-1439 KRPEYENLVYKVS
+1439 KRPEFENLVYKVS
-1452 DAAAGTYNW
+1452 DAAAGTYDW

-1472 VGGQRKFIQ
+1472 VGGQRKFVQ

-1490 GIDSVKATITIKKK
+1490 GIASVTATI
-1504 DENGNEY
+1504 NGV
-1511 SYSYLPPY
+1511 SYT
-1519 SGTVGALTN
+1519 GTVGVLAS

-1536 GIDVSGLESNDY
+1536 GIDVSALDSEAY

-1553 IKGTYDADVTTEP
+1553 IKGTFESDVTTEP
-1566 LPVPVDNTAPAV
+1566 LPVIVDNTAPAV
-1578 TKIQPDLNSVH
+1578 TKISPDLNSVH

-1603 IKYALGLSPDK
+1603 IKYALGLSADK

-1620 TDYAD
+1620 ADYAD
-1625 IAGAGMTWFLYFDG
+1625 IAGAGLTWFLYFDG
-1639 AVSTPAE
+1639 QVSTASE
-1646 SHHKTFER
+1646 SHNKTFER
-1654 YIIDQRIKQT
+1654 YIID
-1664 KEYKKESGKVKIDGI
+1664 E
-1679 EVEVSDANGVKLLDD
+1679 EVEAVCQDGVKRKATYDSINKD
-1694 KYVELTATDYTIN
+1694 KT
-1707 TKHVFDDVAKIYV
+1707 FDAIVPVYV
-1720 WIKAVDDV
+1720 WIKATDDV
-1728 GNIYEEPQLVNFDPQ
+1728 GNVYEEPQLVNFDPQ
-1743 GGRPTFTFGYPEKDQ
+1743 GGRPSFTYSNPEKDQ
-1758 ARIGGEVRL
+1758 ARIGGSVKL

-1772 DDIGVTAAFLQIV
+1772 DDEGVVAAFLQII
-1785 SARQRDYEDSKFPSD
+1785 SKDHTLSGYTGGTD
-1800 WTFNITTGDLDY
+1800 WGTVEYNADGSVKTFTLKANDLDY
-1812 LKSKGYTV
+1812 LKAAGYNV
-1820 LKMKDYP
+1820 YKRKDYDP
-1827 TRTEWNGSG
+1827 ANKIEWNGSG
-1836 DPNDYGVLLDVK
+1836 EPNDYGVLLDVK
-1848 GTAWNLK
+1848 GTAWSLT
-1855 INAAGE
+1855 INNNEEFNPSSAEGE
-1861 FDPSGATTNTL
+1861 SKTNAL

-1879 DGDGHLDDEGKPV
+1879 DGGKFNLPQ
-1892 PGKLSLAIY
+1892 Y
-1901 RTMVVDADNP
+1901 RTMVVDADSP

-1922 GSSLQ
+1922 SGASQ

-1934 SEGIFVNG
+1934 SEGIYVSG

-1951 DSDSI
+1951 DGDII

-1963 SDANATAAEDAAKAA
+1963 SNSKADDAKTAAEAA
-1978 READTTG
+1978 RESDTSG
-1985 KEVVVKP
+1985 PDVLVKP
-1992 DWCYVKTGSTESGYH
+1992 SWCYVKTGASGSGYH
-2007 AKLVDMTPASGVG
+2007 AKLDDMTPDSGVG

-2049 VIDASKLDISKDIHN
+2049 VIDASKLDIDKDIHN
-2064 SNGYYSIGAGVTEN
+2064 SNGYYSIGASVAEN
-2078 TQNGKNQS
+2078 TYGNKNQS

-2109 IGGAENPDNWAD
+2109 IGGVDNPDNWAD
-2121 VSSLTPAA
+2121 VSSLAPDA

-2138 LEERDP
+2138 LDARDS
-2144 ANLNVLTLKARN
+2144 ANLNILKLKAKN
-2156 GNIHA
+2156 GHIHA

-2168 GAIYV
+2168 GAVYV
-2173 IKSLSSD
+2173 IRSLSND
-2180 GLEVTLDSQIEVN
+2180 GLSVTLDNQIELA

-2198 FAYGLVVDNTKQEI
+2198 FAYGLVVDNTKNEI
-2212 GSGSKTDEG
+2212 GSGIRNDEG
-2221 YACGYPASI
+2221 YGYGYPDSI
-2230 SPTDSDCMVEYAH
+2230 MNSDSDCMVEYAH
-2243 IQGTACNLTAKIN
+2243 MQGTVCNLTAKIN
-2256 SKNIPDGKIDV
+2256 SRNIPDGKIDV
-2267 YYTAYDKAGNYS
+2267 HYTAYDRAGNYS
-2279 AGSVEDAYVSNNAPR
+2279 KGSVAEAYVSNNAPR

-2307 EVYTGDYESQTLYE
+2307 GAYDGAYETQQLYE
-2321 DRWTTWKDAE
+2321 TSWSTWEEAE
-2331 KEVFFGDFDA
+2331 KEVFMGDFDDA
-2341 DGNPVRAWI
+2341 GNPVRALV
-2350 AAKGDVVIVPEVM
+2350 AAKGDVILVPEVM
-2363 GGNGAIKW
+2363 GGNGDIKW
-2371 NCLYAGSSTA
+2371 NCLYAGSSSA
-2381 SADQTISADTPT
+2381 SADEKISTDTPA

-2399 FVSDIVLPAASLKT
+2399 TVNDIVLSATSLKT

-2419 KYVVNILDSTE
+2419 KYVINILDSTE

-2516 TIPGFG
+2516 TVPGFG
-2522 LSAETAATCDFTK
+2522 LSAATAATCDFTK

-2570 NNAGHFVSWTLVL
+2570 NNAGHFVSWMLEL

-2606 DKNAKASEKTS
+2606 DKNAKDSEKAS
-2617 GAMTVYAT
+2617 GATTVYAT
-2625 TRQAEK
+2625 TKQAEK

-2666 ASEESGVYKYSVT
+2666 ASEESGVNKYAVT

-2748 LAGAKYGSTDL
+2748 LKGAKYGAAEL
-2759 VRTAKEGAYGT
+2759 AYTAGH
-2770 GYVTLNSENIKQGA
+2770 VTLNSENIKQGA
-2784 FKLTVGGIDTSNNTN
+2784 FELTVDGIATVNNSN

-2864 GNVEDPQMK
+2864 GNVENPQMK

-2881 EKQKTNAAAG
+2881 TKQKKLNNDVGEGSSFTPEG
-2891 TLGGTVTTNGKIG
+2891 GGTVTTDGKIG
-2904 FAFANGSTAF
+2904 FAFANASSAF
-2914 TMPNGDHSWTYWN
+2914 SMPSSDHSWTYWN
-2927 YGYTNIR
+2927 YGYTNFR
-2934 YTALAYDPAGYVW
+2934 HTALAYGPDGYVW
-2947 ATAAG
+2947 ASVAG
-2952 QDTNGDR
+2952 QDVNNKGNSDC
-2959 GDDFYLESTH
+2959 FYLETTH
-2969 WREHGGEGT
+2969 WRENGGAGT
-2978 SGANKPHDTKVL
+2978 GGTHYTWDTKVHA
-2990 SACKLEK
+2990 ACKLEN
-2997 LSLDADGTNPKAV
+2997 LAISDGATF
-3010 MLDRIQS
+3010 LDRIQS
-3017 PSIATTPH
+3017 PSIAATTH
-3025 GVYMAY
+3025 GLYMAY
-3031 YDKYMKKIRYRVG
+3031 FDKQKGTIRYRAG
-3044 SMTGGTMSAG
+3044 AMTG
-3054 TWANDW
+3054 TWATDW
-3060 NSGNDGTPDIHPK
+3060 NSVGYNSPLSYPSSDNDKKTR
-3073 SGQTYYW
+3073 YW
-3080 EFKNGFIKHYKPMD
+3080 EFKNGFFKNQAVKDNMSYND
-3094 AMKYSD
+3094 STKY
-3100 SLANVQIVG
+3100 VQIV
-3109 SGDDTTGNVCIAA
+3109 STSATPNVCIAA
-3122 VDGKGTDITKDH
+3122 IDGGATRANDV
-3134 AVMVWCDGNVVKYAY
+3134 AVMVWCDGSKVSYAY
-3149 TTGNPMAATDGKL
+3149 TSGDPMASTNNKL
-3162 TAAWTTVDDIFG
+3162 TATWTIVDDIFG

-3188 DAAGGVHI
+3188 DAAKGVHI
-3196 AAYDEKKLDIW
+3196 AAYDEKNSDIW
-3207 YVYLSSCSDTANA
+3207 YAYLKDHEETDAQNV
-3220 KVCKVDSY
+3220 KVARVDSY
-3228 DNTGEYLTIDVALD
+3228 NSTGEYLTIDVALD
-3242 AAGDPIPQIGYYSAK
+3242 ESNNPIPQIGYYSAG
-3257 STRPKYARWN
+3257 SSRPKFARWN
-3267 AAKGSIKTLSADKMQ
+3267 AAKGSIKTLDADKMH
-3282 GADENDS
+3282 GADEYNS

-3304 VRVSDKDNK
+3304 VRVSDEANK
-3313 AKQNIN
+3313 VKQNIN
-3319 VGVWKDSGGTLAYST
+3319 VGVWKDAGGKLAYST
-3334 TDAAAPKA
+3334 TDGAAPKA
-3342 NGSNIGT
+3342 DGSNIGT
-3349 SECNVASGRDTTGN
+3349 SDCHVASGMNTTDN
-3363 YGDVYGNGTKNAVLG
+3363 YGDVYGNGTRNAVLG

>member
-1 MTINRKMKKS
+1 MTISRKMKKS

-25 ALALVFA
+25 ALALIFA
-32 FSSCD
+32 FASCD

-46 SVPTVSITQPASSS
+46 SVPTVSITEPTSSS

-67 IGGVANDDKSLDKV
+67 IKGVASDDKSLDKV
-81 VLTIKNTATGETTTQ
+81 VLTIKNTATGEVTTQ

-156 ISIDDPAAYGRDVTI
+156 ITIEDPAAYGRDVTI

-179 TVKQMDIRVFKK
+179 AVKQMEIRVFKK
-191 DASGVYSEIT
+191 DASGLYSEIT

-225 FPETDIP
+225 FPDADIP
-232 STSSEDYILY
+232 STSSEDYVLY
-242 QNYLVMYDGA
+242 QNYMAMYDGA

-275 KCYIQSSLKQL
+275 KCYIQSSLRQL
-286 FSKACNIPTI
+286 IAEVCGISVI

-312 YNLGELDEAKLEIAK
+312 YNLFDLDDDDIENVKK
-327 EILDGTYD
+327 ILDGTYD
-335 QSQIS
+335 QSGLS
-340 VDYKYFATL
+340 KDYKYFASL
-349 PEDSSDVGLS
+349 PEDSSEIGSS

-408 EVKANTIKAYFYLCD
+408 EVKANTIRAYFYLCD

-474 YNLAAGLHY
+474 NNLAAGLHY
-483 VMEATGEDTAGNKL
+483 LMEATGEDTAGNKL

-529 DKTKSAAYSATINIV
+529 DKTKSLAYSAKINIV
-544 DKSGSDS
+544 DKSGNDG

-584 LEALPTKKYQ
+584 LEVLPTIKYE
-594 TDEITKV
+594 TSAITRV
-601 ADGSYKIV
+601 ADGAYSV
-609 VPMNKFDLS
+609 SVEMNKFDLS
-618 GDNLEDNYTVALK
+618 GERLEDNYTVALK

-656 LSISAPARAEGQS
+656 LAISAPARAEGQS

-713 WYRWDD
+713 WYRWDNGS
-719 AVTTVAAPSV
+719 AIIPPPSV

-740 DKTYYKKQGEG
+740 DKTYYNKQGEG

-764 VSGMYNARISGWTAI
+764 VSGMYTASISGWTAI
-779 SAAPKSVSRANWN
+779 AAAPKSVSRANWN
-792 QSDSKTNSS
+792 QSDAKTNSS

-807 VAIDQAGNLSE
+807 VAIDQTGNLSQ

-825 TFDFAPPEITI
+825 TFDFAPPAITI
-836 PTIKTYYKK
+836 PTIKEYYKK
-845 SDATSGKYQFTV
+845 SDATSGKYQFT
-857 GIADASGIKSLDV
+857 IDINDASGIKSLTV
-870 KAYINDGTTPVNA
+870 NAYINGGTTPINA
-883 ATTPY
+883 SSNPY
-888 GYSIAISADKTS
+888 GYSLAISDNKTS
-900 ATITLVDTGASDG
+900 ATITLLDTGASDG
-913 KWRFEATATDT
+913 KWRFETVASDT
-924 AGRSSQKEFA
+924 ADRSSQKEFA
-934 FTIDTVVPERV
+934 FTIDTVAPERV
-945 EHQSGRWITIGE
+945 NHYTDSDPAKCRMITIGE
-957 SGAEADW
+957 SGSVNDW

-969 LTIKGRFKEMTSGL
+969 LTIKGRYKEMTSGL
-983 DKVDYTLIPAGET
+983 DKVEYAMTPYGET
-996 TGVPGTEVIGGT
+996 TPVSGTEVIGGT
-1008 VGADIAY
+1008 VGNEISY
-1015 AISPVG
+1015 ALSPVG
-1021 FKEGINTV
+1021 FKEGQNSL
-1029 SIIASDLAG
+1029 SIHALDLAG
-1038 NLSSQSD
+1038 NDSGESV
-1045 YAIQVDTTAP
+1045 YIIQVDTTAP

-1070 AATGNVMANGTNAGA
+1070 AATGNVMANGTNDGA
-1085 KAMTVYGTVS
+1085 KTMTVYGTVS

-1111 AVSSSVQF
+1111 VVSSSVQF
-1119 TKDDLTSGAADV
+1119 TKDDLTAGTADV

-1159 FKTLPSG
+1159 FKNLPSG

-1174 HDIATNETKQRKFGI
+1174 HDIAANETKQRKFGI

-1224 SEVKGYWSLNG
+1224 NEVKGYWSLN
-1235 DASIDESGTPP
+1235 DDPTKL
-1246 RDHAAGL
+1246 DNDAGL
-1253 TGTSNWSLP
+1253 TGTSNWSLS
-1262 LATSSVNA
+1262 LATSSVD
-1270 NATSKKITF
+1270 ATNKKIAF
-1279 IDGTEYSGA
+1279 VDGTEYSG
-1288 TKDFYLKI
+1288 TPKDFYLKI

-1322 ITLTTAKLSG
+1322 ITLTTAKLNG

-1395 KDKAGTEFVSVKSS
+1395 KDKAGTEFVSVKSTS
-1409 AADKYLAPV
+1409 SDKYLAPV

-1452 DAAAGTYNW
+1452 DAAAGTYDW

-1519 SGTVGALTN
+1519 SGTVGVLTN

-1578 TKIQPDLNSVH
+1578 TKISPDLNSVH

-1879 DGDGHLDDEGKPV
+1879 DGE
-1892 PGKLSLAIY
+1892 KLSLAIY

-1922 GSSLQ
+1922 GSGAQ

-2064 SNGYYSIGAGVTEN
+2064 SNGYCSIGAGVTEN

-2109 IGGAENPDNWAD
+2109 IDGAENPDNWAD

-2173 IKSLSSD
+2173 ISSLSSD
-2180 GLEVTLDSQIEVN
+2180 GLSVTLDSQIEAS
-2193 YTTAQ
+2193 YTEAQ

-2212 GSGSKTDEG
+2212 GSGIKTDKG
-2221 YACGYPASI
+2221 YGYGYPDSI
-2230 SPTDSDCMVEYAH
+2230 MNTDSDCMEEYAH
-2243 IQGTACNLTAKIN
+2243 IQGTVCNLTAKIN

-2267 YYTAYDKAGNYS
+2267 FYTAYDKAGNYS
-2279 AGSVEDAYVSNNAPR
+2279 SGSVEDAYVSNNAPR

-2307 EVYTGDYESQTLYE
+2307 EVYDGAYESQTLYE
-2321 DRWTTWKDAE
+2321 DSWTTWEDAE

-2350 AAKGDVVIVPEVM
+2350 AAKGNVVIVPEVM
-2363 GGNGAIKW
+2363 GGNGDIKW
-2371 NCLYAGSSTA
+2371 NCLYAGSASP

-2399 FVSDIVLPAASLKT
+2399 IVSDIVLPAASLKT

-2419 KYVVNILDSTE
+2419 KYVVNILDSTD

-2436 VINLCMNNDVNDSV
+2436 VINLCMTNDVNDSV
-2450 KPIGKTKR
+2450 KPAAKTKR

-2463 LANNS
+2463 LADNS
-2468 VYTTKTG
+2468 VYTTKEG

-2482 LQGHIELGDQPKVSG
+2482 LQGHIELADNPSVSG
-2497 KVVFKGT
+2497 KAVFKGT
-2504 AYDNAGI
+2504 AFDNAGI

-2522 LSAETAATCDFTK
+2522 LSAATAATCDFTK
-2535 PLATRW
+2535 TLDTRW
-2541 TQTTLG
+2541 TQSSLG
-2547 DLATNGYHFALDADD
+2547 DLATNGYHFEIDAT
-2562 SGNVKERY
+2562 SERY

-2590 GTAPAK
+2590 GTAPTASS
-2596 NGVEFVLSVT
+2596 VEFVLAVT
-2606 DKNAKASEKTS
+2606 DKNTKVSEKTS
-2617 GAMTVYAT
+2617 AATTVYAT
-2625 TRQAEK
+2625 AKQAEK

-2639 FAKDDKTSPYNDAN
+2639 FAKDDKTSPYNKAN
-2653 YSSDEFSVIGAAQ
+2653 YTSDEFSAIGTAQ
-2666 ASEESGVYKYSVT
+2666 SSEVSGVNKYSVT
-2679 PVAANYTMDI
+2679 PVAANYTFAI

-2701 AVNAKNG
+2701 EVNAKNG

-2715 GAYPVYVYKNSTLTG
+2715 GAYPIYVYANSTSTA
-2730 ITDSVT
+2730 TDLSAKTTFADDEKETV
-2736 KKNEDVEIYGFN
+2736 KIYGYN
-2748 LAGAKYGSTDL
+2748 LAGATYIKS
-2759 VRTAKEGAYGT
+2759 GATVATPVYSADDAC
-2770 GYVTLNSENIKQGA
+2770 VKLNSDEIR
-2784 FKLTVGGIDTSNNTN
+2784 VGDFALSVNGITTINNTN

-2837 NANNNNL
+2837 NKNNNNL
-2844 TDDIAF
+2844 TDDVAF

-2855 NAYAAAPMY
+2855 NNMAAAPMS
-2864 GNVEDPQMK
+2864 GNADDPQMQ
-2873 IQPFGKTV
+2873 IDP
-2881 EKQKTNAAAG
+2881 NSD
-2891 TLGGTVTTNGKIG
+2891 KIG
-2904 FAFANGSTAF
+2904 FAFSNGSSAY
-2914 TMPNGDHSWTYWN
+2914 TMPSRDYSWKYWA
-2927 YGYTNIR
+2927 YDYDRIR
-2934 YTALAYDPAGYVW
+2934 YLTLVYDYD
-2947 ATAAG
+2947 AAKTQKSAAWVAAVG
-2952 QDTNGDR
+2952 QDTSGNG
-2959 GDDFYLESTH
+2959 GDPFFLESTR
-2969 WREHGGEGT
+2969 WRNVTEATTHGYT
-2978 SGANKPHDTKVL
+2978 
-2990 SACKLEK
+2990 
-2997 LSLDADGTNPKAV
+2997 DAQTWGLNIERICVESTTNI
-3010 MLDRIQS
+3010 MQDRIQS
-3017 PSIATTPH
+3017 PSIATTKS
-3025 GVYMAY
+3025 GMYMVY
-3031 YDKYMKKIRYRVG
+3031 YDSYSDEIKYRAGAIAD
-3044 SMTGGTMSAG
+3044 AG
-3054 TWANDW
+3054 TTVQGFGFFQADGDDIKTSGKKDQRYSTSLTHLQIVAGKNFADSTHRKSVTANACVAAYDGGSVAND
-3060 NSGNDGTPDIHPK
+3060 
-3073 SGQTYYW
+3073 
-3080 EFKNGFIKHYKPMD
+3080 
-3094 AMKYSD
+3094 
-3100 SLANVQIVG
+3100 V
-3109 SGDDTTGNVCIAA
+3109 
-3122 VDGKGTDITKDH
+3122 
-3134 AVMVWCDGNVVKYAY
+3134 AVMVWSDGSKLWYSSLS
-3149 TTGNPMAATDGKL
+3149 NPTKTDGRMGNA
-3162 TAAWTTVDDIFG
+3162 TAADWTGPYEVFKDHNVTGDYC
-3174 GKVKGGDCKCQIAV
+3174 KVAV
-3188 DAAGGVHI
+3188 DKAGGVHI
-3196 AAYDEKKLDIW
+3196 AAYDSGNADVW
-3207 YVYLSSCSDTANA
+3207 YAYLSSTDYTTATKKIA
-3220 KVCKVDSY
+3220 RVDSF
-3228 DNTGEYLTIDVALD
+3228 DSTGVYLTLDAALD
-3242 AAGDPIPQIGYYSAK
+3242 ASGNPAPQIGFYSMA
-3257 STRPKYARWN
+3257 SSRPKYARWS
-3267 AAKGSIKTLSADKMQ
+3267 GSVALSAATDIN
-3282 GADENDS
+3282 GTDDNNS
-3289 YTGNWEVTNVPTQSA
+3289 YTRNWEVTNIPTASS
-3304 VRVSDKDNK
+3304 VRKSNSESKV
-3313 AKQNIN
+3313 KQNVN
-3319 VGVWKDSGGTLAYST
+3319 VCVWKDNSTGYIKTSKKGNSFCWGSATGGT
-3334 TDAAAPKA
+3334 
-3342 NGSNIGT
+3342 
-3349 SECNVASGRDTTGN
+3349 SGFQAKN
-3363 YGDVYGNGTKNAVLG
+3363 YGDVYGNGTSNAVLSYTYG
-3378 YMWGDSAD
+3378 SDAA

-3393 RMD
+3393 RKD